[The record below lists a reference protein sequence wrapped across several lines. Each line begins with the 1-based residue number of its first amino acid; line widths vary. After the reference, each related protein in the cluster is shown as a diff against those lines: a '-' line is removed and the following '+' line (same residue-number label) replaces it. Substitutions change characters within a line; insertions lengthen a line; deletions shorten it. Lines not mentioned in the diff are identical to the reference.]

1 MIKNIQTVL
10 ENNSNELTPPLTAKA
25 LCGQE
30 TARQLQAS
38 LYGQHHLIAFFLS
51 FNMFQH
57 LRQISSPVSRSILC
71 VAKAIKCLSKVI
83 LPVIGVSSGG
93 VPSRSAYH
101 KEHQN
106 KFEKLPRPDSN
117 QSLFTSHDFN

>member
-10 ENNSNELTPPLTAKA
+10 ENNSNELTPQLTAKA

-57 LRQISSPVSRSILC
+57 LQQISSPVCRSILC
-71 VAKAIKCLSKVI
+71 VAKAITFLSKSSSLSLGSV
-83 LPVIGVSSGG
+83 LGVSRRGQ
-93 VPSRSAYH
+93 PII
-101 KEHQN
+101 KNIKIDLKNFQD
-106 KFEKLPRPDSN
+106 LN